1 LVCLQIY
8 QKKKSRSSSG
18 GAEILHGNHTME
30 KNYDN
35 KDEKLLD
42 FADVTSRGRLVGK
55 IAFNL
60 KQFLTLW

>member
-1 LVCLQIY
+1 
-8 QKKKSRSSSG
+8 
-18 GAEILHGNHTME
+18 ME

-60 KQFLTLW
+60 KQFLTL

>member
-1 LVCLQIY
+1 
-8 QKKKSRSSSG
+8 
-18 GAEILHGNHTME
+18 
-30 KNYDN
+30 
-35 KDEKLLD
+35 LLD